1 MVFKLINKRYMIWS
15 LTAHVQDSTTTF
27 IKQRFIRSILI
38 GYTSFVPNSPIH
50 SENDRNVL

>member
-1 MVFKLINKRYMIWS
+1 MIWS